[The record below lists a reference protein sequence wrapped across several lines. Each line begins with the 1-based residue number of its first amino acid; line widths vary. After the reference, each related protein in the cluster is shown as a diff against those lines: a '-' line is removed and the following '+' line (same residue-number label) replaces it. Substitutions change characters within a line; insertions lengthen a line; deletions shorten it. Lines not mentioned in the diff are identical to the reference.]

1 MPALPAWS
9 SDGPTTRGLLL
20 GDPLVPGPGTHSG
33 TCWGVQDYSA
43 RRQGKRSDGVT
54 STHQSGRGTAQ
65 LLEASPDGHPAG
77 SSRGDAWGPGSRT
90 SWGAHCY
97 CLLSVTD
104 SAVFESAGTEP
115 FSFRQAACLSINN
128 SLWELC
134 KLFLFYRCRNNLTEV
149 RYTDKV

>member
-1 MPALPAWS
+1 MKLRWPDNSRAAPR
-9 SDGPTTRGLLL
+9 GPPSPRARYTFRHVLGCPGLQRTQA
-20 GDPLVPGPGTHSG
+20 GEKVG
-33 TCWGVQDYSA
+33 W
-43 RRQGKRSDGVT
+43 VT

-134 KLFLFYRCRNNLTEV
+134 KLFPFYRCRNNLTEV